1 MWLKIHF
8 PGLWKLKDWFI
19 LMSRPMIGKL
29 IFSKIIQGTVFFAV
43 CLMMGFSACQ
53 QNNSSQVT
61 SDSETMSSMH
71 GPEHS
76 DHNPRHGGV
85 FFMSLDMEHHLE
97 GILTPPGTFTVYLYD
112 SRTQPL
118 GAQRVQGVS
127 GKINLGEFPDSS
139 GIPLRVG
146 EDGLTLVA
154 ELEDEIAFPLTL
166 TLLLKFSNSDA
177 DEKSELFNFIF
188 DSYSDAHS
196 MVH

>member
-1 MWLKIHF
+1 
-8 PGLWKLKDWFI
+8 
-19 LMSRPMIGKL
+19 MSRPVVGKSS
-29 IFSKIIQGTVFFAV
+29 FSKIIQGAVFFAV
-43 CLMMGFSACQ
+43 CLMVGFSACQ
-53 QNNSSQVT
+53 QNNSSQVV

-71 GPEHS
+71 GSEHS

-118 GAQRVQGVS
+118 DAQRVQGVS
-127 GKINLGEFPDSS
+127 GKINLGEFPNSS

-146 EDGLTLVA
+146 DDGLTLVA
-154 ELEDEIAFPLTL
+154 ELENEIVFPVTL

-177 DEKSELFNFIF
+177 DGKSELFNFIF
-188 DSYSDAHS
+188 DSYSDVPS